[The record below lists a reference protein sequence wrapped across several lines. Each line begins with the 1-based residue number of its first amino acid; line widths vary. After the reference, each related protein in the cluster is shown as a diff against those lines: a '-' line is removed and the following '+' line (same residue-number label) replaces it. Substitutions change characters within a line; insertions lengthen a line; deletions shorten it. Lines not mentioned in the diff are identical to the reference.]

1 MLDMK
6 KYLLT
11 VIGDFK
17 TQEKLRE
24 IALALS
30 PLVDSQTLKYQYTK
44 GVLIFHFASEMDMKD
59 IHEFLEITSYELYD
73 SFILSEFNDKVSVFM
88 PQDYVDHLFN
98 LEDNNEI
105 NEGNMVLV
113 PKNNIQHIDEDEDE
127 EFVALLLDEVKRQ
140 LKPPSLDQLLE
151 KIKNKGIESLTP
163 FEKGTL
169 EKYSK
174 N

>member
-1 MLDMK
+1 MK

-17 TQEKLRE
+17 SQEELRE

-30 PLVDSQTLKYQYTK
+30 PIVDSQTIKYQYTK
-44 GVLIFHFASEMDMKD
+44 GVLICHFASEMDMKD

-88 PQDYVDHLFN
+88 PQDYVNHLFN
-98 LEDNNEI
+98 LEDGGEI
-105 NEGNMVLV
+105 NDRDVVLI
-113 PKNNIQHIDEDEDE
+113 PKNNTQHFDEDEDE
-127 EFVALLLDEVKRQ
+127 EFVALLLDEVKKQ

-169 EKYSK
+169 ENYSK